1 MERPLSPEDFPLAH
15 EGELP
20 ALARGELRLWTIP
33 LDPSPAAETALG
45 RLLSPDERE
54 RAARFRFDI
63 HRRRYVV
70 GRGALRRLLGRELG
84 LPPEAVSF
92 DYGPR
97 GKPFLA
103 ARHAAANLQFNL
115 SNSEELALVG
125 FLHGR
130 EIGVDVEFLKPMPD
144 AEEIGER
151 FFSIPEREV
160 LHRVPDGQ
168 KEIAFFNAWTRKEAY
183 LKAVGEGLAVA
194 LSSFDVTLAPGEPAK
209 MLALNGDRQ
218 AAERWFYL
226 HLDPV
231 PRYVGAVAVELAER
245 SEIERIT
252 SYRLAL

>member
-1 MERPLSPEDFPLAH
+1 MERPLSPDDFALCS
-15 EGELP
+15 ERDLS
-20 ALARGELRLWTIP
+20 ALAPGELRLWTIP
-33 LDPSPAAETALG
+33 LDPPSQAVEALS
-45 RLLSPDERE
+45 RLLSPDEQE

-63 HRRRYVV
+63 HRRRYAV

-84 LPPEAVSF
+84 LAPEAVSF
-92 DYGPR
+92 AYGPR

-103 ARHAAANLQFNL
+103 ARHAASGLQFNL

-130 EIGVDVEFLKPMPD
+130 EVGVDVEFLKPMPD

-151 FFSIPEREV
+151 FFSIPERHV
-160 LHRVPDGQ
+160 LHRVPQ
-168 KEIAFFNAWTRKEAY
+168 LEKEIAFFNAWTRKEAY

-194 LSSFDVTLAPGEPAK
+194 LDSFDVTLAPGEPAR
-209 MLALNGDRQ
+209 MLALNGDAA

-226 HLDPV
+226 HLDPQ
-231 PRYVGAVAVELAER
+231 PRYVGAVAIELVERDEVRA
-245 SEIERIT
+245 IT

>member
-1 MERPLSPEDFPLAH
+1 MERPLSPDDFPLAQ
-15 EGELP
+15 ERDVP
-20 ALARGELRLWTIP
+20 ALAPGELRLWTIP
-33 LDPSPAAETALG
+33 LDPPPGAVESLG
-45 RLLSPDERE
+45 KLLSPDERE
-54 RAARFRFDI
+54 RAARFRFDV

-84 LPPEAVSF
+84 LPPEAVGF

-103 ARHAAANLQFNL
+103 ARHGRGDLQFNL

-125 FLHGR
+125 FFFGR
-130 EIGVDVEFLKPMPD
+130 EVGVDVEFLKPMPD

-160 LHRVPDGQ
+160 LHRVPADR
-168 KEIAFFNAWTRKEAY
+168 KEVAFFNAWTRKEAY

-194 LSSFDVTLAPGEPAK
+194 LDSFDVTLAPGEPAK
-209 MLALNGDRQ
+209 MLALKGDPR

-226 HLDPV
+226 HLDPE
-231 PRYVGAVAVELAER
+231 PRYVGAVAIELPEPGEVR
-245 SEIERIT
+245 EIR

>member
-1 MERPLSPEDFPLAH
+1 MERPLRPDDFPLAS
-15 EGELP
+15 ERDLP
-20 ALARGELRLWTIP
+20 LLERGELRLWTIP
-33 LDPSPAAETALG
+33 LDPPPHVVAVLSA
-45 RLLSPDERE
+45 LLSPDERE
-54 RAARFRFDI
+54 RAARFRFEQ
-63 HRRRYVV
+63 HRRRYAV

-84 LPPEAVSF
+84 ITPEAISF

-103 ARHAAANLQFNL
+103 ARHAGADLQFNL

-125 FLHGR
+125 FLHSR
-130 EIGVDVEFLKPMPD
+130 EVGVDVEFLKPMPD

-160 LHRVPDGQ
+160 LHRVPGAK

-194 LSSFDVTLAPGEPAK
+194 LSSFDVTLAPGEPAR
-209 MLALNGDRQ
+209 MLALNGDTH

-226 HLDPV
+226 HLDPE
-231 PRYVGAVAVELAER
+231 PRYVGAVAVELDDPAEIR
-245 SEIERIT
+245 RVA
-252 SYRLAL
+252 SYRFRF

>member
-1 MERPLSPEDFPLAH
+1 VERPLSPDDFPLAN
-15 EGELP
+15 ECDLG
-20 ALARGELRLWTIP
+20 ALAPGELRLWTIP
-33 LDPSPAAETALG
+33 LDPPPAAVATLG
-45 RLLSPDERE
+45 RFLSPDEQE
-54 RAARFRFDI
+54 RAARFRFDV
-63 HRRRYVV
+63 HRRRYAV

-84 LPPEAVSF
+84 LPPEAVAF

-103 ARHAAANLQFNL
+103 ARHGAANLQFNL

-130 EIGVDVEFLKPMPD
+130 EVGVDVEFLKPMPD

-151 FFSIPEREV
+151 YFSIPEREV
-160 LHRVPDGQ
+160 LHRVPADR

-194 LSSFDVTLAPGEPAK
+194 LNSFDVTLAPGEPAR
-209 MLALNGDRQ
+209 MLALNGDPA

-226 HLDPV
+226 HLDPE
-231 PRYVGAVAVELAER
+231 PRYVGAVAIELAER
-245 SEIERIT
+245 AEIARIS
-252 SYRLAL
+252 SYRLAF

>member
-1 MERPLSPEDFPLAH
+1 MERPLSPDDFPLAV
-15 EGELP
+15 ERDLP
-20 ALARGELRLWTIP
+20 ALSAGELRLWSIP
-33 LDPSPAAETALG
+33 LDPSPGAVEALTK
-45 RLLSPDERE
+45 LLSPDERE
-54 RAARFRFDI
+54 RAARFRFDV
-63 HRRRYVV
+63 HRRRYIV

-84 LPPEAVSF
+84 VSPEAVGF

-103 ARHAAANLQFNL
+103 ARHGRPDLQFNL
-115 SNSEELALVG
+115 SNSEELALAG
-125 FLHGR
+125 FFFGH
-130 EIGVDVEFLKPMPD
+130 EVGVDVEFLKPMPD

-160 LHRVPDGQ
+160 LHRVAADR

-194 LSSFDVTLAPGEPAK
+194 LDSFDVTLAPGEPAK
-209 MLALNGDRQ
+209 MLALNGDPR

-226 HLDPV
+226 HLDPE
-231 PRYVGAVAVELAER
+231 PRYVGAVAIELPER
-245 SEIERIT
+245 NEIREIR

>member
-1 MERPLSPEDFPLAH
+1 VERPLSPVDFPPCT
-15 EGELP
+15 ERDLP
-20 ALARGELRLWTIP
+20 ALEAGELRLWAIA
-33 LDPSPAAETALG
+33 LDPPPEAVAALSK
-45 RLLSPDERE
+45 LLAPDEQE

-63 HRRRYVV
+63 HRRRYAV

-84 LPPEAVSF
+84 LVPEAVAF
-92 DYGPR
+92 EYGPR

-103 ARHAAANLQFNL
+103 ARHAGANLQFNL
-115 SNSEELALVG
+115 SNSEDLALVG

-130 EIGVDVEFLKPMPD
+130 EVGVDVEFLKPMPD

-160 LHRVPDGQ
+160 LKRVAKAE

-194 LSSFDVTLAPGEPAK
+194 LDSFDVTLAPGEPAR
-209 MLALNGDRQ
+209 MLALNGDPA

-226 HLDPV
+226 HLDPQ
-231 PRYVGAVAVELAER
+231 PRYVGAVAIEVAER
-245 SEIERIT
+245 AEIRRIT

>member
-1 MERPLSPEDFPLAH
+1 VERPLSPDDFPLAV
-15 EGELP
+15 ERDLP
-20 ALARGELRLWTIP
+20 ALGAGELRLWSIP
-33 LDPSPAAETALG
+33 LDPSPQAVAALG
-45 RLLSPDERE
+45 KLLSPDEQE
-54 RAARFRFDI
+54 RAARFRFDV
-63 HRRRYVV
+63 HRRRYAV

-84 LPPEAVSF
+84 LPPEAVTF

-103 ARHAAANLQFNL
+103 ARHAGSNLQFNL

-130 EIGVDVEFLKPMPD
+130 EVGVDVEFLKPMPD

-160 LHRVPDGQ
+160 LKRVARAE

-194 LSSFDVTLAPGEPAK
+194 LDSFDVTLAPGEPAR
-209 MLALNGDRQ
+209 MLALNGDPQ

-226 HLDPV
+226 HLDPQ
-231 PRYVGAVAVELAER
+231 PRYVGAVAIEVAER
-245 SEIERIT
+245 TEIRRIS
-252 SYRLAL
+252 SYRLAI

>member
-1 MERPLSPEDFPLAH
+1 VERPLSPEDFPSALERDLPPLA
-15 EGELP
+15 P
-20 ALARGELRLWTIP
+20 GELRLWSISLNP
-33 LDPSPAAETALG
+33 PSASAEALN

-54 RAARFRFDI
+54 RAARFRFDV

-84 LPPEAVSF
+84 LPPEAVAF

-103 ARHAAANLQFNL
+103 ARHARPDLQFNL
-115 SNSEELALVG
+115 SNSEDLALVG

-130 EIGVDVEFLKPMPD
+130 EVGVDVEFLKPMPD

-160 LHRVPDGQ
+160 LKRVSRAE

-194 LSSFDVTLAPGEPAK
+194 LDSFDVTLAPGEPAR
-209 MLALNGDRQ
+209 MLALNGDPA

-226 HLDPV
+226 HLDPE
-231 PRYVGAVAVELAER
+231 PRYVGAVAIELAER
-245 SEIERIT
+245 GEIERIT